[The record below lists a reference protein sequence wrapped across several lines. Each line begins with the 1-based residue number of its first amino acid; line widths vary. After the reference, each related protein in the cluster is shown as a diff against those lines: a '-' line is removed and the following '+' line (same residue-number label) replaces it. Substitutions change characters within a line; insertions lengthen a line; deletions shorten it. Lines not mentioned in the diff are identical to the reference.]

1 MLGRFGR
8 DAGSLLGVEFT
19 PPFIRLVQLRRQ
31 RGRYSVVAW
40 ALEPLSEAVM
50 HNGWIGDPEQVG
62 ALLLQAVRRSAC
74 TTRQVAVAL
83 PGGLVIEK
91 VLTVPA
97 GIDEH
102 AIAER
107 LPADAGPFI
116 PYALEDVAM
125 DFQVLGTALG
135 DAQLQRISVAACHQ
149 GLLEVLDACLECAG
163 LQVCSV
169 EPDGHALCRAVQ
181 VGGEPEALILQIE
194 GDGLVFHEPVGGML
208 QRRECQL
215 PRHEDIVQSL
225 AAAVDSYVLSHPGRS
240 LPAQVLL
247 CGAGLANGRVPE
259 QLQCRLGID
268 VRLVNPFTQ
277 MALANGI
284 KRQTLLAQA
293 SLLAV
298 ACGVAMSEGPL
309 CRG

>member
-8 DAGSLLGVEFT
+8 DAGSLLGVEIT
-19 PPFIRLVQLRRQ
+19 PPFIRLVQLQRQ
-31 RGRYSVVAW
+31 RGRCSLVTW
-40 ALEPLSEAVM
+40 ALEPLPEALM

-62 ALLLQAVRRSAC
+62 ALLQQAVRRSAC

-91 VLTVPA
+91 VLTVPI

-102 AIAER
+102 AIAGR

-125 DFQVLGTALG
+125 DFQVVGPDPD

-163 LQVCSV
+163 LQVCIV
-169 EPDGHALCRAVQ
+169 EPDGHALRRAAQ
-181 VGGEPEALILQIE
+181 VAGEPEALILQIE
-194 GDGLVFHEPVGGML
+194 GDALVFHESGEGAL
-208 QRRECQL
+208 QRHECQL
-215 PRHEDIVQSL
+215 PRHENMVRSL
-225 AAAVDSYVLSHPGRS
+225 VAAVDDYVLSYPGRV

-247 CGAGLANGRVPE
+247 CGAGLSDGHVSE

-268 VRLVNPFTQ
+268 VRLVKPFTQ
-277 MALANGI
+277 
-284 KRQTLLAQA
+284 LAQA

-298 ACGVAMSEGPL
+298 ACGVAMSEGPQ